1 METLTKTLYLEEETN
16 FFFHNLRLQLSFK
29 RQFYIYL
36 RRDEWDHRRKHDR
49 RPQISNLISV
59 YEAAMNPRDIKP
71 AADKLILAGSTCRS
85 CIFFFFPL
93 LFFSFCLLSRD
104 RHDTRFDQFVSAHGF
119 WIFTDRERERR
130 SVLSRVVFDS
140 TKNME
145 QGREGTKLTN
155 KWHE

>member
-1 METLTKTLYLEEETN
+1 MNGIIGENTA
-16 FFFHNLRLQLSFK
+16 S
-29 RQFYIYL
+29 
-36 RRDEWDHRRKHDR
+36 

-119 WIFTDRERERR
+119 WIFTDREREREEIGF
-130 SVLSRVVFDS
+130 VACRVRFDEKHG
-140 TKNME
+140 T
-145 QGREGTKLTN
+145 GEGG
-155 KWHE
+155 HEVN

>member
-16 FFFHNLRLQLSFK
+16 FFFHNLRLQLSFE

-36 RRDEWDHRRKHDR
+36 RRDEWDHRRKHDH

-130 SVLSRVVFDS
+130 PVLSRVVFDS
-140 TKNME
+140 TKNM
-145 QGREGTKLTN
+145 GGGG
-155 KWHE
+155 HEVN

>member
-85 CIFFFFPL
+85 NACIFFLFPSPLFLVL
-93 LFFSFCLLSRD
+93 LTLSRPA
-104 RHDTRFDQFVSAHGF
+104 RHSFRSIRLGARFLNIHRS
-119 WIFTDRERERR
+119 RERERGDRFCRVSCSIRRKTWNRGGRAR
-130 SVLSRVVFDS
+130 S
-140 TKNME
+140 
-145 QGREGTKLTN
+145 
-155 KWHE
+155 

>member
-1 METLTKTLYLEEETN
+1 MNGIIGENTA
-16 FFFHNLRLQLSFK
+16 S
-29 RQFYIYL
+29 
-36 RRDEWDHRRKHDR
+36 

-85 CIFFFFPL
+85 NACIFFLFPSPLFLVL
-93 LFFSFCLLSRD
+93 LTLSRPA
-104 RHDTRFDQFVSAHGF
+104 RHSFRSIRLGARFLNIHRS
-119 WIFTDRERERR
+119 RERERR
-130 SVLSRVVFDS
+130 PVLSRVVFDS